1 MTLSF
6 ECYVLSLDPHALQ
19 PSIWDSLLSKVWL
32 LQRVSSGRLPFTK
45 QGHGFPLL
53 LLIPWT
59 ICVVAKGKNEIVSA
73 LQASVYQ
80 YQCLKV
86 SSPIPEDKMMKLNL
100 TVSQSFPPGGCVIKS
115 QLCAKNA
122 LCRCSHIKDAKVR
135 LGLGSVPKLNEFAVY
150 WTHLKWNR
158 AW

>member
-1 MTLSF
+1 M
-6 ECYVLSLDPHALQ
+6 
-19 PSIWDSLLSKVWL
+19 
-32 LQRVSSGRLPFTK
+32 
-45 QGHGFPLL
+45 
-53 LLIPWT
+53 
-59 ICVVAKGKNEIVSA
+59 VAKGKNEIVSA

-86 SSPIPEDKMMKLNL
+86 SSPIPEDKMKLNL

-115 QLCAKNA
+115 QLCVKNA

-150 WTHLKWNR
+150 CLYILNEVELDK
-158 AW
+158 